1 MHDIIRH
8 LFKNKI
14 ICVSYDKKNDITQR
28 LNKFGCSHNLPS
40 FVKKKNLSDSPKFL
54 GRLRLKQI
62 FGGDNILHTFQ
73 THSSLFSHWIFS
85 CPETTMTDY
94 YKDVV
99 VNNHKLDDLSNY
111 HYLLEHVNININ
123 IICTCEFFM
132 SRNNNDWLLQR
143 RCC

>member
-14 ICVSYDKKNDITQR
+14 ICVSYDKKMTLHKDST
-28 LNKFGCSHNLPS
+28 NLD
-40 FVKKKNLSDSPKFL
+40 VAIIYHLCQEKNLSDSPKFL

-111 HYLLEHVNININ
+111 HYLLEHVNINI
-123 IICTCEFFM
+123 ICTCEFFM